1 MLLRYTRRMIRF
13 WNCDGL
19 FQMKSSCQQL
29 LGLAFLCWVF
39 VCYAF
44 LGVLSSL
51 ISIVPSSRCHGLVC
65 GLRLWHVLAIPIW
78 YIVNR
83 GGGGGSRPEKHGPEF
98 LAPSGRLFENWGG
111 GGSRPKKRGPEFSAP
126 LAGFFLYQKPC
137 QRG

>member
-1 MLLRYTRRMIRF
+1 MPWVGLR
-13 WNCDGL
+13 
-19 FQMKSSCQQL
+19 S
-29 LGLAFLCWVF
+29 
-39 VCYAF
+39 
-44 LGVLSSL
+44 
-51 ISIVPSSRCHGLVC
+51 SIVACPGHTNLV
-65 GLRLWHVLAIPIW
+65 
-78 YIVNR
+78 YSKS